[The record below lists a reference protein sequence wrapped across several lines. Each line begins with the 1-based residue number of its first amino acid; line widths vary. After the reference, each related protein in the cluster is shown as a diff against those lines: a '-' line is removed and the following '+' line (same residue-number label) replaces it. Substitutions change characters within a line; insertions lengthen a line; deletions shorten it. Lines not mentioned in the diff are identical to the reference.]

1 MELHIKNMV
10 CDRCLSSVQNI
21 FSNLNISLTK
31 LELGVAE
38 TKDTLDKKQVSVL
51 EKALNEQGFE
61 ILQDLSV
68 KQIEKMKTLILQKV
82 QSLDIEE
89 DFKISTYLSEHL
101 HKEYSSL
108 SKLFS
113 QTENVTLEQ
122 YYILHKIEKVKELL
136 VYNEYSLTQIAD
148 MLGYKTVQHL
158 SSQFKKVT
166 GFSPSQFQ
174 KAKDKH
180 RQALD
185 KI

>member
-1 MELHIKNMV
+1 MELYIKNMV
-10 CDRCLSSVQNI
+10 CGRCLSSVENI
-21 FSNLNISLTK
+21 FNTLKIDLTK
-31 LELGVAE
+31 LELGIATTSADL
-38 TKDTLDKKQVSVL
+38 TKEQLTLL
-51 EKALNEQGFE
+51 EKELNDEGFE

-89 DFKISTYLSEHL
+89 DFKISVYLSDHL

-136 VYNEYSLTQIAD
+136 VYNEFSLTQIAD

-180 RQALD
+180 RQHLD

>member
-10 CDRCLSSVQNI
+10 CGRCLSSVQNI
-21 FSNLNISLTK
+21 FSNLDISLTK

-38 TKDTLDKKQVSVL
+38 TKDTLDKEQVSVL

-82 QSLDIEE
+82 QGLDIEE

-136 VYNEYSLTQIAD
+136 VYNEYSLRRLQTCLATKQYSIF
-148 MLGYKTVQHL
+148 LL
-158 SSQFKKVT
+158 SLKK
-166 GFSPSQFQ
+166 
-174 KAKDKH
+174 
-180 RQALD
+180 
-185 KI
+185 

>member
-10 CDRCLSSVQNI
+10 CGRCLSSVQNI
-21 FSNLNISLTK
+21 FSNLDISLTK

-38 TKDTLDKKQVSVL
+38 TKDTLDKEQVSVL

-82 QSLDIEE
+82 QGLDIEE
-89 DFKISTYLSEHL
+89 DFKISTFLSEHL

-158 SSQFKKVT
+158 SSQFKSDRLFTFAIPESKKT
-166 GFSPSQFQ
+166 ST
-174 KAKDKH
+174 DK
-180 RQALD
+180 L
-185 KI
+185 